1 MARILLADDN
11 ADLLE
16 IQREVLCD
24 AGHHVTTATTG
35 SEAVKKTRHR
45 VFDLVIT
52 DIVMPDGDGIETI
65 VHLRKRHPS
74 TKIIAM
80 SGGGRL
86 GAENYLPVAEK
97 LGAAKAVAKPV
108 TARQLLAMVD
118 QVLGMRGAA

>member
-11 ADLLE
+11 LDLLV
-16 IQREVLCD
+16 IQREVLSD
-24 AGHHVTTATTG
+24 AGHNVATATTG
-35 SEAVKKTRHR
+35 REAVRKARHH

-52 DIVMPDGDGIETI
+52 DIVMPDGDGLETI
-65 VHLRKRHPS
+65 VHLRKRHPG

-97 LGAAKAVAKPV
+97 LGASKAVAKPV
-108 TARQLLAMVD
+108 TARQLVAMVD
-118 QVLGMRGAA
+118 QVLGMAGAA